1 MGWFESYLGR
11 VLCKTRLIFARLKG
25 PTRTVQVVSI
35 FPPLVLLKNTAKGK
49 EAFQGKFVVIVER
62 IRLLILIGKT
72 SRISAILFSS
82 QE

>member
-1 MGWFESYLGR
+1 M
-11 VLCKTRLIFARLKG
+11 
-25 PTRTVQVVSI
+25 

-62 IRLLILIGKT
+62 IRLLIFIGKT

-82 QE
+82 SIVICVKIFKHRLEFSFSVRLQFLYQLRSH